1 MPPSYFKRRCINLI
15 YEFLNNKWG
24 KRLINLF
31 RKENKLLKAV
41 DFSFVD
47 KLFEENKK
55 SKRGKKKQ
63 YLPSQLFRLCLEAFQ
78 KGRTS
83 AKSIERYVRE
93 PLVKILHELE
103 DYVSHD
109 VISRFF
115 IGLQNIIKNIFNKLV
130 RIARKLG
137 IFYPGLSQ
145 VIDGTDLPTLFLSDN
160 DAKWNYDS
168 TSKKFYFGYG
178 LLISVDPTTHL
189 PVAGK
194 LTKAK
199 KVNKKDCKDVLEQGI
214 ALKPSAVIGDSEF
227 DIIELLENFLL
238 QNILLIVPYNK
249 RNSHEE
255 LDIEF
260 RAEQYGFDRC
270 WMKEE
275 SIYRSEVEHSIS
287 TLKEHFHLLD
297 FHVKGWKKVET
308 HAMFVL
314 CLRLLH
320 GIATFKDGKNP
331 RKVTLI

>member
-1 MPPSYFKRRCINLI
+1 MSLFDKL
-15 YEFLNNKWG
+15 LNNKCI
-24 KRLINLF
+24 KKLIKFF
-31 RKENKLLKAV
+31 RGENKLLKAIN
-41 DFSFVD
+41 FSFVD
-47 KLFEENKK
+47 ELFEKNKE

-63 YLPSQLFRLCLEAFQ
+63 YLPSQLFKLCLEAFQ

-93 PLVKILHELE
+93 PLVKILHELNG
-103 DYVSHD
+103 YVSHD

-115 IGLQNIIKNIFNKLV
+115 ISLQEVIKDVFNKLV
-130 RIARKLG
+130 KVARKLG

-145 VIDGTDLPTLFLSDN
+145 VIDGTDLPTMFLSDK

-168 TSKKFYFGYG
+168 TAKKFYFGYG
-178 LLISVDPTTHL
+178 LLISIDPFTHL
-189 PVAGK
+189 PVAGR

-199 KVNKKDCKDVLEQGI
+199 KINKEDCKEVLEQGI
-214 ALKPSAVIGDSEF
+214 VLKPSAFVGDSEF
-227 DIIELLENFLL
+227 DIIKILENLLL
-238 QNILLIVPYNK
+238 QNILLIAPYNK

-260 RAEQYGFDRC
+260 RAEQYGFDRN

-275 SIYRSEVEHSIS
+275 SVYRSEVEHSIS

-297 FHVKGWKKVET
+297 FHVRGWKKVET
-308 HAMFVL
+308 HVMFVL

-320 GIATFKDGKNP
+320 GIATFKEGKNP